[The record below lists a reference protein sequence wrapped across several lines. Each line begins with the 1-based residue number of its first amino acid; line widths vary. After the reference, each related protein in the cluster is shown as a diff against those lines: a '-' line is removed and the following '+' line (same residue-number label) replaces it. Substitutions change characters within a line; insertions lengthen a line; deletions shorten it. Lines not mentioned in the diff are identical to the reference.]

1 MRTALVALVCCAPA
15 AAAEPAPAPRPAPAR
30 AATLGGGRFVWPGDA
45 PGRAACVVFVAAD
58 CPIANASAPEVARI
72 AAEYGKRGVSFLVAY
87 PVTDLSAADAAKHA
101 KDYAFGCPAALDRDL
116 ALARR
121 LGATVTPEV
130 VVMSAAGEVVYRGRI
145 DDRYP
150 KAGGK
155 RRENPTTRDLRDA
168 LDAVLAGKPVVAP
181 WPPAVGCDIWF
192 GK

>member
-1 MRTALVALVCCAPA
+1 MRTALVALLGCAPA
-15 AAAEPAPAPRPAPAR
+15 WSAEPAPAPRPAPVR
-30 AATLGGGRFVWPGDA
+30 ASTLGGGRFAWPGGA
-45 PGRAACVVFVAAD
+45 PGKAACVVFVAAD

-87 PVTDLSAADAAKHA
+87 PVPDLTPADAARHA
-101 KDYAFGCPAALDRDL
+101 ADYAFGCPATLDRDL
-116 ALARR
+116 SLARR

-130 VVMSAAGEVVYRGRI
+130 VVVSAAGEVVYRGRV

-168 LDAVLAGKPVVAP
+168 LDAVLAGKPVATP
-181 WPPAVGCDIWF
+181 WPAAVGCDIWF